1 MTTKKTV
8 IQLIF
13 DAIDEINEQLPEE
26 QQLTKSV
33 DMVLFGESGSLDSL
47 GLVNFIVTI
56 EQALEDHFDICVTLA
71 DEKAMSLKNSPFR
84 TVETLGEYICKRL
97 EEKLQ

>member
-1 MTTKKTV
+1 
-8 IQLIF
+8 
-13 DAIDEINEQLPEE
+13 
-26 QQLTKSV
+26 
-33 DMVLFGESGSLDSL
+33 
-47 GLVNFIVTI
+47 VNFIVTI